1 MRREQRRGCRR
12 ASPRATRHVA
22 PSLDAYRPDSRSSR
36 SSSRLRVRA
45 RANERR
51 SSGAASWVSPG
62 RVEHNVA
69 VTLAPLSPSATMS
82 NLIEPG
88 ENGPEI
94 NAFT

>member
-1 MRREQRRGCRR
+1 M
-12 ASPRATRHVA
+12 
-22 PSLDAYRPDSRSSR
+22 
-36 SSSRLRVRA
+36 RA

-94 NAFT
+94 NVHLMGRNALVEFEMLSESYRPDADTWEYEHDCEVSDNTWKLTPR